1 MKKAT
6 SEAQLRAVREY
17 KKKVK
22 RLGLEFGPT
31 EMELYEHICSQPA
44 KQTYIKD
51 LIRTDMEKNK

>member
-1 MKKAT
+1 
-6 SEAQLRAVREY
+6 VREY

-31 EMELYEHICSQPA
+31 EMELYEHVCSQPA

-51 LIRTDMEKNK
+51 LIRADMERNGEK